1 MAIPKKVRELLE
13 KLLVGEETA
22 PGRSY
27 ALAPLMEML
36 RDDEMTKEDKAH
48 LMRYYNF
55 RKPAGNRIPKTS
67 GIRACWWMSRAT
79 PSGRLSRSWLS
90 A

>member
-13 KLLVGEETA
+13 KLLVSEETA

-36 RDDEMTKEDKAH
+36 RFFAEA
-48 LMRYYNF
+48 YS
-55 RKPAGNRIPKTS
+55 P
-67 GIRACWWMSRAT
+67 
-79 PSGRLSRSWLS
+79 
-90 A
+90 